1 MTLTVKNTEEKRMAE
16 ARESFSGRLLTDA
29 QFEEA
34 MAITRIIEREI
45 AKSGSFKDKLGDYAY
60 AMARTEK
67 MDAVKAETTIRDLFK
82 ARTGQTMNQMRE
94 KLAQRE
100 EKLPKDAVE
109 KAHMHIARIGERVQH
124 GDKMTFYRA
133 YAFEAQDLGMDLEI
147 TDAAAKNLMRETF
160 KQAEK
165 REIFEWGKELD
176 ETYFRPQIEAEAKTR
191 SQSADDKEHPEQSAA
206 QNDAPSRLTG
216 RGDSDRQPSPAASS
230 FRRSAPRLSR

>member
-1 MTLTVKNTEEKRMAE
+1 MKMTANTSEENNLVD

-29 QFEEA
+29 QFDEA

-94 KLAQRE
+94 KLVERE
-100 EKLPKDAVE
+100 EKLTKDARE
-109 KAHMHIARIGERVQH
+109 TAYRHAMRIGERVEV

-133 YAFEAQDLGMDLEI
+133 YAFEAQELGAELGI
-147 TDAAAKNLMRETF
+147 TDAAAKNLMRESF
-160 KQAEK
+160 KESQK
-165 REIFEWGKELD
+165 RELFEWGKELD

-191 SQSADDKEHPEQSAA
+191 AQTADDKEHSAEDG
-206 QNDAPSRLTG
+206 QPSRVKG
-216 RGDSDRQPSPAASS
+216 RGESYRQPSPTTSS

>member
-1 MTLTVKNTEEKRMAE
+1 MNTTTNTTEDKNLTE

-29 QFEEA
+29 QFDEA

-94 KLAQRE
+94 KLAERE
-100 EKLPKDAVE
+100 EKLPKDALD
-109 KAHMHIARIGERVQH
+109 KAYRHVGQIGERVQA

-133 YAFEAQDLGMDLEI
+133 YAFQAQELGSELGI
-147 TDAAAKNLMRETF
+147 TDAAAKNLMRESF
-160 KQAEK
+160 KQTEK
-165 REIFEWGKELD
+165 RELFEWGKELD
-176 ETYFRPQIEAEAKTR
+176 EAYFRPQVEAEAKARAQT
-191 SQSADDKEHPEQSAA
+191 ADDKEHPVEDGQ
-206 QNDAPSRLTG
+206 PSLLKG
-216 RGDSDRQPSPAASS
+216 RGEPAHQSSTAASS